1 MKFKKRKKKDKKLNR
16 NTLSGI
22 VDHVNRKYAF
32 VTTDEFSEDIKI
44 KSRFMRGAI
53 HGDKVE
59 LKISDNF
66 SRKNI
71 EGEVI
76 KILERKSTEFIGM
89 VEDSKGF
96 AFFIPKNKK
105 IFVDFFV
112 RKKKNENFSKNKKYI
127 AKVINWGN
135 SNKKPEAQ
143 IIKCIGESGKN
154 ETEINSIIYDFNL
167 PVKFPNDV
175 IVETEKLDEK
185 ISEKEINNRKD
196 LRHLD
201 SFTIDPD
208 DAKDFDD
215 ALSIEKED
223 GFYNIGIHIADVS
236 HFFNN
241 RTQINNEAEKRATSI
256 YLVDRTIP
264 MLPEKLSNN
273 LCSLKPN
280 VDRLTFSVLIKM
292 DEKFKII
299 SSWVGRTIIH
309 SKKRFT
315 YEDAQESIDN
325 SNGLFHEKLNM
336 LNKVAKHI
344 RKKRFDSGSFN
355 FRSNEVKFKLDKEKK
370 PIGVYKKVRKDTH
383 KLVEEYMLLAN
394 KIVAE
399 FIINHEKKHNKT
411 FPFIYRIHE
420 DPEQQKISE
429 LKNYIK
435 QYGYSINSNEK
446 NLAVSL
452 NDLMKKI
459 KGKPEESSIE
469 KFAIR
474 SMSKAKYS
482 TNKEKHFGLSF
493 RHYTHFTSPIRRF
506 PDVMVHRLIS
516 DYTNG
521 SNPKDKRYYDIMCKH
536 SSKMEINATKA
547 ERESIK
553 FKQAEYMT
561 NFIGKEFEAV
571 VSGIT
576 EWGMY
581 GEIVE
586 NHCEGLIRMS
596 SMKDDRYEFD
606 DQKIRIVGRNNK
618 KIFRLGQVIRV
629 KVTDTDI
636 EKRTIDLVLV

>member
-32 VTTDEFSEDIKI
+32 VTTDEFAEDIKI

-76 KILERKSTEFIGM
+76 KILERKSNEFIGM

-167 PVKFPNDV
+167 PVKFPDNV
-175 IVETEKLDEK
+175 IVETENLDEK

-215 ALSIEKED
+215 ALSIEKKD

-241 RTQINNEAEKRATSI
+241 RTQINIEAEKRATSI

-280 VDRLTFSVLIKM
+280 IDRLTFSVLIKM
-292 DEKFKII
+292 DEEFKII

-344 RKKRFDSGSFN
+344 RKNRFDSGSFN

-571 VSGIT
+571 ISGIT

-606 DQKIRIVGRNNK
+606 DQKVRIVGRNNK

>member
-1 MKFKKRKKKDKKLNR
+1 MKFKKRKKKGKKLNR
-16 NTLSGI
+16 NTISGI

-32 VTTDEFSEDIKI
+32 VTTDEFSEDIKVR
-44 KSRFMRGAI
+44 SRFMRGAI

-59 LKISDNF
+59 LKISNNL

-71 EGEVI
+71 EGEII
-76 KILERKSTEFIGM
+76 KILERKSNEFIGM

-127 AKVINWGN
+127 AKVIDWGN

-143 IIKCIGESGKN
+143 IIKCIGERGQN

-167 PVKFPNDV
+167 PLKFPKEV
-175 IVETEKLDEK
+175 IEETENLNEK
-185 ISEKEINNRKD
+185 ISEKEINKRKD

-215 ALSIEKED
+215 ALSIEKKD

-280 VDRLTFSVLIKM
+280 VDRLTFSVLIRI

-315 YEDAQESIDN
+315 YEDAQESIDK

-336 LNKVAKHI
+336 LNDIAKHI

-399 FIINHEKKHNKT
+399 FIINHEKKHSKT
-411 FPFIYRIHE
+411 FPFVYRIHE

-429 LKNYIK
+429 LRNYIK
-435 QYGYSINSNEK
+435 QYGYSINSNEN

-521 SNPKDKRYYDIMCKH
+521 SKPKDKRYYDIMCKH

-553 FKQAEYMT
+553 YKQAEYMS
-561 NFIGKEFEAV
+561 NFIGEEFEAV
-571 VSGIT
+571 ISGIT
-576 EWGMY
+576 VWGMY
-581 GEIVE
+581 GEITE
-586 NHCEGLIRMS
+586 NNCEGLIKMS

-636 EKRTIDLVLV
+636 EKRTIDLVLA

>member
-76 KILERKSTEFIGM
+76 KILERKSNEFIGM

-135 SNKKPEAQ
+135 SNKKPEAK

-215 ALSIEKED
+215 ALSIEKKD

-581 GEIVE
+581 SEIVE

>member
-1 MKFKKRKKKDKKLNR
+1 MKFKKRNKKGNKLNR
-16 NTLSGI
+16 NNLSGI

-32 VTTDEFSEDIKI
+32 VTTEEFSEDIKVR
-44 KSRFMRGAI
+44 SRFMRGAI

-59 LKISDNF
+59 LKISNNL

-76 KILERKSTEFIGM
+76 KILERKSNEFIGS

-167 PVKFPNDV
+167 PTKFPNDV
-175 IVETEKLDEK
+175 MVETEKLSEK

-215 ALSIEKED
+215 ALSIEKVE

-236 HFFNN
+236 HFLNN

-292 DEKFKII
+292 DEKFKIS

-336 LNKVAKHI
+336 LNEVAKHI

-411 FPFIYRIHE
+411 FPFVYRIHE

-429 LKNYIK
+429 LKNYIE

-536 SSKMEINATKA
+536 STKMEINATKA

-571 VSGIT
+571 ISGIT

-586 NHCEGLIRMS
+586 NHCEGLIRLS

-606 DQKIRIVGRNNK
+606 DQKIRVVGRNNK

-636 EKRTIDLVLV
+636 ERRTIDLVLV

>member
-135 SNKKPEAQ
+135 SNKKPEAK

-196 LRHLD
+196 LRYLD

>member
-135 SNKKPEAQ
+135 SNKKPEAK

-196 LRHLD
+196 LRYLD

-521 SNPKDKRYYDIMCKH
+521 SNPKDKSYYDIMCKH

-581 GEIVE
+581 SEIVE

>member
-76 KILERKSTEFIGM
+76 KILERKSNEFIGM

-135 SNKKPEAQ
+135 SNKKPEAK

-215 ALSIEKED
+215 ALSIEKKD

>member
-135 SNKKPEAQ
+135 SNKKPEAK

-196 LRHLD
+196 LRYLD

-215 ALSIEKED
+215 ALSIEKKD

>member
-196 LRHLD
+196 LRYLD

>member
-1 MKFKKRKKKDKKLNR
+1 MKFKKRKKKDKKLNK

-215 ALSIEKED
+215 ALSIEKEG

-241 RTQINNEAEKRATSI
+241 KTQINNEAEKRATSI

-280 VDRLTFSVLIKM
+280 VARLTFSVLIKM

-383 KLVEEYMLLAN
+383 KLVEEFMLLAN

-586 NHCEGLIRMS
+586 NHCEGLVRMS

>member
-59 LKISDNF
+59 LKISDDF

-196 LRHLD
+196 LRYLD

>member
-76 KILERKSTEFIGM
+76 KILERKSNEFIGM

-105 IFVDFFV
+105 IFVDFFI

-135 SNKKPEAQ
+135 SNKKPEAK

-196 LRHLD
+196 LRYLD

>member
-76 KILERKSTEFIGM
+76 KILERKSNEFIGM

-167 PVKFPNDV
+167 PIKFPNDV

-215 ALSIEKED
+215 ALSIEKID

-325 SNGLFHEKLNM
+325 TNGLFHEKLNM

>member
-1 MKFKKRKKKDKKLNR
+1 MKFKKRNKKGNKLNR
-16 NTLSGI
+16 NNLSGI

-32 VTTDEFSEDIKI
+32 VTTEEFSEDIKVR
-44 KSRFMRGAI
+44 SRFMRGAI

-59 LKISDNF
+59 LKISNNL

-76 KILERKSTEFIGM
+76 KILERKSNEFIGS

-167 PVKFPNDV
+167 PSKFPNDV
-175 IVETEKLDEK
+175 MIETEKLSEK

-215 ALSIEKED
+215 ALSIEKVE

-236 HFFNN
+236 HFLNN

-292 DEKFKII
+292 DEKFKIS

-336 LNKVAKHI
+336 LNEVAKHI

-411 FPFIYRIHE
+411 FPFVYRIHE

-429 LKNYIK
+429 LKNYIE

-536 SSKMEINATKA
+536 STKMEINATKA

-561 NFIGKEFEAV
+561 NFIRKEFEAV
-571 VSGIT
+571 ISGIT

-586 NHCEGLIRMS
+586 NHCEGLIRLS

-606 DQKIRIVGRNNK
+606 DQKIRVVGRNNK

-636 EKRTIDLVLV
+636 ERRTIDLVLV

>member
-76 KILERKSTEFIGM
+76 KILERKSNEFIGM

-135 SNKKPEAQ
+135 SNKKPEAK

-581 GEIVE
+581 SEIVE

>member
-76 KILERKSTEFIGM
+76 KILERKSNEFIGM

-135 SNKKPEAQ
+135 SNKKPEAK

-167 PVKFPNDV
+167 PVKFPDNV
-175 IVETEKLDEK
+175 IVETENLDEK

-215 ALSIEKED
+215 ALSIEKKD

-280 VDRLTFSVLIKM
+280 IDRLTFSVLIKM

-344 RKKRFDSGSFN
+344 RKNRFDSGSFN

-399 FIINHEKKHNKT
+399 FIINHEKKHSKT

-516 DYTNG
+516 DYSNG

-553 FKQAEYMT
+553 YKQAEYMT

-571 VSGIT
+571 ISGIT

>member
-76 KILERKSTEFIGM
+76 KILERKSNEFIGM

-135 SNKKPEAQ
+135 SNKKPEAK

-196 LRHLD
+196 LRYLD

-215 ALSIEKED
+215 ALSIEKKD

-581 GEIVE
+581 SEIVE

>member
-135 SNKKPEAQ
+135 SNKKPEAK

-215 ALSIEKED
+215 ALSIEKKD

>member
-1 MKFKKRKKKDKKLNR
+1 MKFKKRNKKGNKLNR
-16 NTLSGI
+16 NNLSGI

-32 VTTDEFSEDIKI
+32 VTTEEFSEDIKVR
-44 KSRFMRGAI
+44 SRFMRGAI

-59 LKISDNF
+59 LKISNNL

-76 KILERKSTEFIGM
+76 KILERKSNEFIGS

-167 PVKFPNDV
+167 PSKFPNDV
-175 IVETEKLDEK
+175 MVETEKLSEK

-215 ALSIEKED
+215 ALSIEKVE

-236 HFFNN
+236 HFLNN

-292 DEKFKII
+292 DEKFKIS

-336 LNKVAKHI
+336 LNEVAKHI

-411 FPFIYRIHE
+411 FPFVYRIHE

-429 LKNYIK
+429 LKNYIE

-536 SSKMEINATKA
+536 STKMEINATKA

-571 VSGIT
+571 ISGIT

-586 NHCEGLIRMS
+586 NHCEGLIRLS

-606 DQKIRIVGRNNK
+606 DQKIRVVGRNNK

-636 EKRTIDLVLV
+636 ERRTIDLVLV

>member
-76 KILERKSTEFIGM
+76 KILERKSNEFIGM

>member
-1 MKFKKRKKKDKKLNR
+1 MKFKNRKKKGKRLDR

-32 VTTDEFSEDIKI
+32 VTTEEFSEDIRVR
-44 KSRFMRGAI
+44 SRFMRGAI

-59 LKISDNF
+59 LKISNNLT
-66 SRKNI
+66 RKSI
-71 EGEVI
+71 EGEII
-76 KILERKSTEFIGM
+76 KILERKSNEFIGRI
-89 VEDSKGF
+89 EDSKGF

-127 AKVINWGN
+127 AKVIDWGN

-167 PVKFPNDV
+167 PVKFPQDV
-175 IVETEKLDEK
+175 IEETEKLNEN
-185 ISEKEINNRKD
+185 ISEKEINKRKD

-215 ALSIEKED
+215 ALSIEKEG

-280 VDRLTFSVLIKM
+280 VDRLTFSVLVRM
-292 DEKFKII
+292 DEKFKIVN
-299 SSWVGRTIIH
+299 SWVGKTIIH

-315 YEDAQESIDN
+315 YEEAQESIDN
-325 SNGLFHEKLNM
+325 SDGLFHEKLNN

-370 PIGVYKKVRKDTH
+370 PVGVYKKTRKDTH

-394 KIVAE
+394 KLVAE
-399 FIINHEKKHNKT
+399 LIINHEKKHHKL

-435 QYGYSINSNEK
+435 QYGYSINSNEN

-521 SNPKDKRYYDIMCKH
+521 SKPKDKRYYDIMCKH

-553 FKQAEYMT
+553 YKQAEYMS

-581 GEIVE
+581 GEIIE
-586 NHCEGLIRMS
+586 NHCEGLIKMS
-596 SMKDDRYEFD
+596 SMKDDRYDYD
-606 DQKIRIVGRNNK
+606 DQKIRIIGRNNK

>member
-1 MKFKKRKKKDKKLNR
+1 M
-16 NTLSGI
+16 
-22 VDHVNRKYAF
+22 Y
-32 VTTDEFSEDIKI
+32 
-44 KSRFMRGAI
+44 
-53 HGDKVE
+53 
-59 LKISDNF
+59 
-66 SRKNI
+66 
-71 EGEVI
+71 
-76 KILERKSTEFIGM
+76 
-89 VEDSKGF
+89 
-96 AFFIPKNKK
+96 
-105 IFVDFFV
+105 
-112 RKKKNENFSKNKKYI
+112 
-127 AKVINWGN
+127 
-135 SNKKPEAQ
+135 
-143 IIKCIGESGKN
+143 
-154 ETEINSIIYDFNL
+154 
-167 PVKFPNDV
+167 
-175 IVETEKLDEK
+175 
-185 ISEKEINNRKD
+185 
-196 LRHLD
+196 
-201 SFTIDPD
+201 
-208 DAKDFDD
+208 
-215 ALSIEKED
+215 
-223 GFYNIGIHIADVS
+223 
-236 HFFNN
+236 
-241 RTQINNEAEKRATSI
+241 
-256 YLVDRTIP
+256 
-264 MLPEKLSNN
+264 
-273 LCSLKPN
+273 
-280 VDRLTFSVLIKM
+280 
-292 DEKFKII
+292 EKFKII

-399 FIINHEKKHNKT
+399 FIINHEKTHNKT

-596 SMKDDRYEFD
+596 SMKDDRDEFD

>member
-105 IFVDFFV
+105 IFVDFFI

-196 LRHLD
+196 LRYLD

-325 SNGLFHEKLNM
+325 SNGLFHEKLNI

>member
-1 MKFKKRKKKDKKLNR
+1 MDGTRKKYKFYSGLINSKARLTYKQVETHLKGPSIIKQTMISKSIKHLFDLTNLRLKLR
-16 NTLSGI
+16 NQ
-22 VDHVNRKYAF
+22 RKAL
-32 VTTDEFSEDIKI
+32 EINPKE
-44 KSRFMRGAI
+44 AI
-53 HGDKVE
+53 LE
-59 LKISDNF
+59 LDRNKEV
-66 SRKNI
+66 KNI
-71 EGEVI
+71 VI
-76 KILERKSTEFIGM
+76 KKPL
-89 VEDSKGF
+89 F
-96 AFFIPKNKK
+96 A
-105 IFVDFFV
+105 
-112 RKKKNENFSKNKKYI
+112 
-127 AKVINWGN
+127 
-135 SNKKPEAQ
+135 
-143 IIKCIGESGKN
+143 
-154 ETEINSIIYDFNL
+154 
-167 PVKFPNDV
+167 
-175 IVETEKLDEK
+175 
-185 ISEKEINNRKD
+185 
-196 LRHLD
+196 
-201 SFTIDPD
+201 
-208 DAKDFDD
+208 
-215 ALSIEKED
+215 
-223 GFYNIGIHIADVS
+223 
-236 HFFNN
+236 
-241 RTQINNEAEKRATSI
+241 
-256 YLVDRTIP
+256 
-264 MLPEKLSNN
+264 
-273 LCSLKPN
+273 
-280 VDRLTFSVLIKM
+280 
-292 DEKFKII
+292 
-299 SSWVGRTIIH
+299 
-309 SKKRFT
+309 
-315 YEDAQESIDN
+315 
-325 SNGLFHEKLNM
+325 
-336 LNKVAKHI
+336 
-344 RKKRFDSGSFN
+344 
-355 FRSNEVKFKLDKEKK
+355 
-370 PIGVYKKVRKDTH
+370 H
-383 KLVEEYMLLAN
+383 KLVEESMLLAN
-394 KIVAE
+394 ESAAE
-399 FIINHEKKHNKT
+399 FMHERLGLGV
-411 FPFIYRIHE
+411 YRIHE

-636 EKRTIDLVLV
+636 EKRTIDLVLA

>member
-71 EGEVI
+71 EGEII

-215 ALSIEKED
+215 ALSIEKID

-280 VDRLTFSVLIKM
+280 IDRLTFSVLIKM

>member
-1 MKFKKRKKKDKKLNR
+1 MKFKNKKKKDKKFNR

-32 VTTDEFSEDIKI
+32 VTTHEFSEDIKI

-59 LKISDNF
+59 LKISDDF

-215 ALSIEKED
+215 ALSIEKEG

-241 RTQINNEAEKRATSI
+241 KTQINNEAEKRATSI

-344 RKKRFDSGSFN
+344 RKNRFDSGSFN

-383 KLVEEYMLLAN
+383 KLVEEFMLLAN

-521 SNPKDKRYYDIMCKH
+521 GNPKDKRYYDIMCKH

-606 DQKIRIVGRNNK
+606 DQKIIIVGRNNK

-636 EKRTIDLVLV
+636 EKRTIDLILV

>member
-1 MKFKKRKKKDKKLNR
+1 MKFKKRKKKDKELNR

-44 KSRFMRGAI
+44 RSRFMRGAI

-59 LKISDNF
+59 LKIIDNF

-89 VEDSKGF
+89 VQDSKGF

-143 IIKCIGESGKN
+143 IIKCIGERGKN

-167 PVKFPNDV
+167 PSKFPNDV
-175 IVETEKLDEK
+175 IAETEKLDEK

-215 ALSIEKED
+215 ALSIEKEG

-241 RTQINNEAEKRATSI
+241 ITQINKEAEKRATSI

-325 SNGLFHEKLNM
+325 SNGLFHVKLNM

-446 NLAVSL
+446 NLAISL

-561 NFIGKEFEAV
+561 NFIGKEFEAI

-581 GEIVE
+581 AEIVE

-618 KIFRLGQVIRV
+618 KIFRLGQVIKV

>member
-1 MKFKKRKKKDKKLNR
+1 MSLIQNK

-215 ALSIEKED
+215 ALSIEKEG

-273 LCSLKPN
+273 LFL
-280 VDRLTFSVLIKM
+280 
-292 DEKFKII
+292 
-299 SSWVGRTIIH
+299 
-309 SKKRFT
+309 
-315 YEDAQESIDN
+315 
-325 SNGLFHEKLNM
+325 
-336 LNKVAKHI
+336 
-344 RKKRFDSGSFN
+344 
-355 FRSNEVKFKLDKEKK
+355 
-370 PIGVYKKVRKDTH
+370 
-383 KLVEEYMLLAN
+383 
-394 KIVAE
+394 
-399 FIINHEKKHNKT
+399 
-411 FPFIYRIHE
+411 
-420 DPEQQKISE
+420 
-429 LKNYIK
+429 
-435 QYGYSINSNEK
+435 
-446 NLAVSL
+446 
-452 NDLMKKI
+452 
-459 KGKPEESSIE
+459 
-469 KFAIR
+469 
-474 SMSKAKYS
+474 
-482 TNKEKHFGLSF
+482 
-493 RHYTHFTSPIRRF
+493 
-506 PDVMVHRLIS
+506 
-516 DYTNG
+516 
-521 SNPKDKRYYDIMCKH
+521 
-536 SSKMEINATKA
+536 
-547 ERESIK
+547 
-553 FKQAEYMT
+553 
-561 NFIGKEFEAV
+561 
-571 VSGIT
+571 
-576 EWGMY
+576 
-581 GEIVE
+581 
-586 NHCEGLIRMS
+586 
-596 SMKDDRYEFD
+596 
-606 DQKIRIVGRNNK
+606 
-618 KIFRLGQVIRV
+618 
-629 KVTDTDI
+629 
-636 EKRTIDLVLV
+636 

>member
-76 KILERKSTEFIGM
+76 KILERKSNEFIGM

-135 SNKKPEAQ
+135 SNKKPEAK

-196 LRHLD
+196 LRYLD

-581 GEIVE
+581 SEIVE

>member
-1 MKFKKRKKKDKKLNR
+1 MKFKKRKKKDKKLNK

-135 SNKKPEAQ
+135 SNKKPEAK

-196 LRHLD
+196 LRYLD

-215 ALSIEKED
+215 ALSIEKKD

-280 VDRLTFSVLIKM
+280 IDRLTFSVLIKM

-325 SNGLFHEKLNM
+325 TNGLFHEKLNM

-571 VSGIT
+571 ISGIT

>member
-1 MKFKKRKKKDKKLNR
+1 MKFKKRNKKGNKLNR
-16 NTLSGI
+16 NNLSGI

-32 VTTDEFSEDIKI
+32 VTTEEFSEDIKVR
-44 KSRFMRGAI
+44 SRFMRGAI

-59 LKISDNF
+59 LKISNNL

-76 KILERKSTEFIGM
+76 KILERKSNEFIGS

-167 PVKFPNDV
+167 PSKFPNDV
-175 IVETEKLDEK
+175 MIETEKLSEK

-215 ALSIEKED
+215 ALSIEKVE

-236 HFFNN
+236 HFLNN

-292 DEKFKII
+292 DEKFKIS

-336 LNKVAKHI
+336 LNEVAKHI

-411 FPFIYRIHE
+411 FPFVYRIHE

-429 LKNYIK
+429 LKNYIE

-536 SSKMEINATKA
+536 STKMEINATKA

-571 VSGIT
+571 ISGIT

-586 NHCEGLIRMS
+586 NHCEGLIRLS

-606 DQKIRIVGRNNK
+606 DQKIRVVGRNNK

-636 EKRTIDLVLV
+636 ERRTIDLVLV

>member
-135 SNKKPEAQ
+135 SNKKPEAK

>member
-1 MKFKKRKKKDKKLNR
+1 
-16 NTLSGI
+16 
-22 VDHVNRKYAF
+22 
-32 VTTDEFSEDIKI
+32 
-44 KSRFMRGAI
+44 MRGAI

-59 LKISDNF
+59 LKIYDNF

-112 RKKKNENFSKNKKYI
+112 RKKKNENFSKIKKYI

-196 LRHLD
+196 LRYLD

>member
-76 KILERKSTEFIGM
+76 KILERKSNEFIGM

-135 SNKKPEAQ
+135 SNKKPEAK

-167 PVKFPNDV
+167 PVKYPDNV
-175 IVETEKLDEK
+175 IVETENLDEK

-215 ALSIEKED
+215 ALSIEKKD

-280 VDRLTFSVLIKM
+280 IDRLTFSVLIKM

-344 RKKRFDSGSFN
+344 RKNRFDSGSFN

-516 DYTNG
+516 DYSNG

-553 FKQAEYMT
+553 YKQAEYMT

-571 VSGIT
+571 ISGIT

>member
-1 MKFKKRKKKDKKLNR
+1 MKFKNKKKKDKKFNR

-44 KSRFMRGAI
+44 RSGFMRGAI

-59 LKISDNF
+59 LKISDDF

-215 ALSIEKED
+215 ALSIEKEG

-280 VDRLTFSVLIKM
+280 IDRLTFSVLIKM

-344 RKKRFDSGSFN
+344 RKNRFDSGSFN

-383 KLVEEYMLLAN
+383 KLVEEFMLLAN

>member
-71 EGEVI
+71 EGEII
-76 KILERKSTEFIGM
+76 KILERKSNEFIGM

-105 IFVDFFV
+105 IFVDFFI

-135 SNKKPEAQ
+135 SNKKPEAK

-167 PVKFPNDV
+167 PIKFPNDV

-215 ALSIEKED
+215 ALSVEKID

-280 VDRLTFSVLIKM
+280 IDRLTFSVLIKM

-325 SNGLFHEKLNM
+325 TNGLFHEKLNM

-571 VSGIT
+571 ISGIT

>member
-16 NTLSGI
+16 NTLSGV

-71 EGEVI
+71 EGEII

-135 SNKKPEAQ
+135 SNKKPEAK

-167 PVKFPNDV
+167 PIKFPNDV

-215 ALSIEKED
+215 ALSIEKID

-280 VDRLTFSVLIKM
+280 IDRLTFSVLIKM

-325 SNGLFHEKLNM
+325 TNGLFHEKLNM

-344 RKKRFDSGSFN
+344 RKNRFDSGSFN

-521 SNPKDKRYYDIMCKH
+521 SKPKDKRYYDIMCKH

-553 FKQAEYMT
+553 YKQAEYMS

-571 VSGIT
+571 ISGIT

-581 GEIVE
+581 GEITE
-586 NHCEGLIRMS
+586 NNCEGLIKMS

-636 EKRTIDLVLV
+636 EKRTIDLVLA

>member
-76 KILERKSTEFIGM
+76 KILERKSNEFIGM

-135 SNKKPEAQ
+135 SNKKPEAK

-196 LRHLD
+196 LRYLD

-215 ALSIEKED
+215 ALSIEKKD